1 MLKYYF
7 LKETITLNYF
17 FTKYFDNI
25 FFQQLNFL
33 KMSFNV
39 SLVKNIILFIF

>member
-25 FFQQLNFL
+25 FNTNIFSTIEFL
-33 KMSFNV
+33 KNV
-39 SLVKNIILFIF
+39 F